1 MRAEGA
7 VDGQA
12 LSVLAVFVV
21 SSWTSGVLVRS
32 PLLVHSI
39 LLIRSLLVL
48 FSPTHLPVV
57 HKGTSLR
64 PLAELCTQ
72 AAEERWI
79 SIRLHVTG
87 PVSQYL
93 TLLLAYPLLLLQ
105 RIALHAICL
114 KRIVL
119 AKIDRLTRHG
129 FLLMFTLNHTGHL
142 DFLTAPQSSLMDHS
156 DFVDV

>member
-1 MRAEGA
+1 M
-7 VDGQA
+7 DKLC
-12 LSVLAVFVV
+12 LSLPF
-21 SSWTSGVLVRS
+21 SSRRWTSGVLVRF
-32 PLLVHSI
+32 PLLVHYI

-72 AAEERWI
+72 AAAEERW
-79 SIRLHVTG
+79 IRLHVTG

-93 TLLLAYPLLLLQ
+93 TLLLAHPLLLLQ
-105 RIALHAICL
+105 AVLASLHAICL
-114 KRIVL
+114 KRTVL

-129 FLLMFTLNHTGHL
+129 FLLMFRFNHTVHL
-142 DFLTAPQSSLMDHS
+142 DFLAAPQSSLMDHS